1 VATPRRVAIT
11 GLGLICGLGNDVA
24 ASWAAMQAGH
34 SAIAPIRSVDTA
46 GLKFHQGAELHDF
59 DPAQHFEANRIDLF
73 DRFAQLMI
81 VAAREAVKNSG
92 LKLARGSAHN
102 VAVITG
108 TGAGGMCTADAQFPR
123 SHMHPFTVART
134 MANAGASHVSMEF
147 GITGPTFTV
156 STACSSANHAIGQ
169 AFWMV
174 RNGQVDVALAGGS
187 ESPFSLGILKAWDA
201 MRVVSPETCRPFSEN
216 RRGMVLG
223 EGAGMLVLEEFE
235 HARARGAP
243 VHAEIIG
250 FGMSSD
256 ACHIT
261 QTTTEGPVLAM
272 QAALCDAEI
281 PPETVGYINAHGTG
295 TPLNDPVEA
304 AAIHQVFNHHAPA
317 VSSTKSLHG
326 HALGAAGAIE
336 AVATV
341 LALRD
346 NLLPPT
352 ANFSQADP
360 QCDLDIVANESR
372 RAECE
377 HAMSNSF
384 AFGGLNAVLVFRKAA

>member
-1 VATPRRVAIT
+1 VAVT

-24 ASWAAMQAGH
+24 ASWAAMQAGD
-34 SAIAPIRSVDTA
+34 SAIAPIRSVDTSV
-46 GLKFHQGAELHDF
+46 LKFHHGVELRDF
-59 DPAQHFEANRIDLF
+59 DPARHFEANRIDLL
-73 DRFAQLMI
+73 DRFAQLTI
-81 VAAREAVKNSG
+81 VAAREAVTNSG
-92 LKLARGSAHN
+92 LKLVRGSSHN

-123 SHMHPFTVART
+123 PRMHPFTVART

-156 STACSSANHAIGQ
+156 STACSSANHALGQ

-201 MRVVSPETCRPFSEN
+201 MRVVSPETCRPFSRD

-235 HARARGAP
+235 HARARGAQ
-243 VHAEIIG
+243 VHAEIVG

-256 ACHIT
+256 ACHVTQIT
-261 QTTTEGPVLAM
+261 AEGPVLAM
-272 QAALCDAEI
+272 QAALRDAGI
-281 PPETVGYINAHGTG
+281 PPQAIGYINAHGTG

-304 AAIHQVFNHHAPA
+304 TAIHQVFNHHAPA

-336 AVATV
+336 AIATV

-352 ANFSQADP
+352 ANFSQPDP